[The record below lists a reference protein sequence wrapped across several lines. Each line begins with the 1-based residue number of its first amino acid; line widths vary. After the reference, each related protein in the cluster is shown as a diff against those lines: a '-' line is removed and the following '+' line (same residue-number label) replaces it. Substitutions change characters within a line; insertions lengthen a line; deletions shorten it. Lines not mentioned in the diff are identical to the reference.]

1 VGRNYRGDEVT
12 VDLKKG
18 LARFWHEWLKSL
30 LIVVLVVGG
39 FRSTFADWNDVPSGS
54 MKPTILEGDRIFVNK
69 LAYDLKVP
77 FTRWRVVRWA
87 SPNRGDIAVLF
98 SPADGKRLVKRVVGL
113 PGDTL
118 AMADDRLYVNGK
130 AAYYRPLPPVRDLDP
145 SVDAYPRVLA
155 VEDVGGA
162 THPVMLTPTLPA
174 MRNFGP
180 IVVPPGCFFVMGDNR
195 AESGDSRY
203 FGFVERDRIVG
214 RVTAVAA
221 SVDPGRHYRPRWHRF
236 FKPLP

>member
-1 VGRNYRGDEVT
+1 MAIE
-12 VDLKKG
+12 LKAK
-18 LARFWHEWLKSL
+18 LVRFWHEWLKSL
-30 LIVVLVVGG
+30 LIIVLVVGG

-54 MKPTILEGDRIFVNK
+54 MKPTILEGDRIVVNK

-77 FTRWRVVRWA
+77 FTRWRLARWS
-87 SPNRGDIAVLF
+87 SPQRGDIAVLF

-118 AMADDRLYVNGK
+118 AMVDDRLFVDGVP
-130 AAYYRPLPPVRDLDP
+130 ARYRPLPPLRDLDP
-145 SVDAYPRVLA
+145 ATEALPRILA

-162 THPVMLTPTLPA
+162 THPVMLTPALPA
-174 MRNFGP
+174 MHSFDP
-180 IVVPPGCFFVMGDNR
+180 IVVPPGSFFVMGDNR

-203 FGFVERDRIVG
+203 FGFVELDRIVG
-214 RVTAVAA
+214 RATAVAA

>member
-1 VGRNYRGDEVT
+1 VSGPWGDDVA
-12 VDLKKG
+12 VDFKRRLV
-18 LARFWHEWLKSL
+18 RFWHEWLKSL

-54 MKPTILEGDRIFVNK
+54 MKPTILEGDRIVVNK

-77 FTRWRVVRWA
+77 FTRWRLMRWA
-87 SPNRGDIAVLF
+87 SPSRGDIAVLF

-130 AAYYRPLPPVRDLDP
+130 PASYRPLPALPDFDP
-145 SVDAYPRVLA
+145 SADAHPRVLA

-174 MRNFGP
+174 MHSFGP
-180 IVVPPGCFFVMGDNR
+180 IVVPPGRFFVMGDNR

-214 RVTAVAA
+214 RATAVAA
-221 SVDPGRHYRPRWHRF
+221 SVDPQRHYRPRWHRF

>member
-1 VGRNYRGDEVT
+1 
-12 VDLKKG
+12 
-18 LARFWHEWLKSL
+18 
-30 LIVVLVVGG
+30 
-39 FRSTFADWNDVPSGS
+39 

-77 FTRWRVVRWA
+77 FTRWRLVRWA
-87 SPNRGDIAVLF
+87 SPRRGDIAVLF

-118 AMADDRLYVNGK
+118 AMVDDRLYVNGEP
-130 AAYYRPLPPVRDLDP
+130 AIYRPLPRLRDLDP
-145 SVDAYPRVLA
+145 SADVHPRILA
-155 VEDVGGA
+155 VEESA
-162 THPVMLTPTLPA
+162 APHPVMLTPTLPA
-174 MRNFGP
+174 MHSFEP
-180 IVVPPGCFFVMGDNR
+180 SSPPERFFVMGDNR

-214 RVTAVAA
+214 RATAVAA
-221 SVDPGRHYRPRWHRF
+221 SVDPERHYRPRWHRF

>member
-1 VGRNYRGDEVT
+1 
-12 VDLKKG
+12 VDWKKR
-18 LARFWHEWLKSL
+18 LVRFWHEWLKSL

-54 MKPTILEGDRIFVNK
+54 MKPTILEGDRIVVNK

-77 FTRWRVVRWA
+77 FTRWRLMRWA
-87 SPNRGDIAVLF
+87 SPGRGDIAVLF

-118 AMADDRLYVNGK
+118 AMADDRLYVNGEP
-130 AAYYRPLPPVRDLDP
+130 AIYRPLPRLRDFDP
-145 SVDAYPRVLA
+145 SGDAHPRVLA

-174 MRNFGP
+174 MHSFDP
-180 IVVPPGCFFVMGDNR
+180 IVVPAGRYFVMGDNR

-214 RVTAVAA
+214 RATAVAA
-221 SVDPGRHYRPRWHRF
+221 SVDPERHFRPRWHRF

>member
-87 SPNRGDIAVLF
+87 SPSRGDIAVLF

-130 AAYYRPLPPVRDLDP
+130 AAYYRPLPPVPDLDP
-145 SVDAYPRVLA
+145 SADAYPRVLA